1 MCEETVTTWARCHSA
16 AVHGIRAR
24 PVEVEVTISGGS
36 PKMQIVGLPDAAVRE
51 SRDRVRTAIRNAGYR
66 FPYDA
71 QVLVNLAPASRRKV
85 GPVYDL
91 PIALSILAANGQ
103 IPAPALRKYLV
114 LGELALDGRIRG
126 VRGALTVSAM
136 ASRIGRTTLL
146 LPPANAAEAAL
157 DPGVCAIGV
166 PTLGEAA
173 AIVAGL
179 TEAGPVRSDPAAL
192 LDAADR
198 SGPDLADVRGQA
210 IAKRALEVAAAGGHN
225 LLLCGPPGS
234 GKTML
239 ARRLPG
245 ILPPL
250 TLPEALEATAVH
262 SVAGELGRA
271 TIVAARPFRAPHHT
285 VSAAGLLG
293 GGPVARPGEASLA
306 HRGVLFLDELPEFDR
321 RTLDGLRQPLEEGTV
336 RIVRVSYAVRY
347 PASFLLVAAM
357 NPCRC
362 GQYGVADAVC
372 TCTPLQVSAY
382 RSRISGPML
391 DRIDLHV
398 RVPRAKWSDL
408 AQRSPAEPTA
418 DVRAR
423 VLAARARQLKRQGST
438 NADLEGE
445 ALRRC
450 ADPDRDGRALLENA
464 VDKVGLSARGHDRV
478 LRVSRTLADLAGETA
493 VTAAHVAEALHY
505 RATI

>member
-1 MCEETVTTWARCHSA
+1 MCEKTVTTWARCHSA

-24 PVEVEVTISGGS
+24 PVEVEVTISGGG
-36 PKMQIVGLPDAAVRE
+36 PKMHIVGLPDAAVRE
-51 SRDRVRTAIRNAGYR
+51 SRDRVRTAIRNSGYV
-66 FPYDA
+66 FPRSR

-91 PIALSILAANGQ
+91 PIALSILAADGQ
-103 IPAPALRKYLV
+103 IPAHALREYLV
-114 LGELALDGRIRG
+114 LGELALDGRVRG
-126 VRGALTVSAM
+126 VRGALTIAQM
-136 ASRIGRTTLL
+136 ASRTGRANLL
-146 LPPANAAEAAL
+146 LPTANADEASLHPEVAS
-157 DPGVCAIGV
+157 V
-166 PTLGEAA
+166 PVRSLGEAA

-179 TEAGPVRSDPAAL
+179 SEARPRLSDARSL
-192 LDAADR
+192 LKASDGN
-198 SGPDLADVRGQA
+198 GPDLADVRGQTV
-210 IAKRALEVAAAGGHN
+210 AKRALEVAAAGNHN
-225 LLLCGPPGS
+225 LVLCGPPGS

-250 TLPEALEATAVH
+250 TVSEALEATSVH

-285 VSAAGLLG
+285 VSPAGLLG

-347 PASFLLVAAM
+347 PARFLLVAAM

-362 GQYGVADAVC
+362 GLYGVPDAEC
-372 TCTPLQVSAY
+372 TCTPPQVTAY
-382 RSRISGPML
+382 RSRVSGPML

-398 RVPRAKWSDL
+398 LVPRAKWSDL
-408 AQRSPAEPTA
+408 SANGPVERSEV
-418 DVRAR
+418 VRGR
-423 VLAARARQLKRQGST
+423 VVAARARQRERQGTT
-438 NADLEGE
+438 NSELEGN
-445 ALRRC
+445 ALRRHTET
-450 ADPDRDGRALLENA
+450 DDEGRTLLKNA
-464 VDKVGLSARGHDRV
+464 VDRVGLSVRGHDRV
-478 LRVSRTLADLAGETA
+478 LRVARTLADLEGAERVHGS
-493 VTAAHVAEALHY
+493 HVAEALHY
-505 RATI
+505 RDI